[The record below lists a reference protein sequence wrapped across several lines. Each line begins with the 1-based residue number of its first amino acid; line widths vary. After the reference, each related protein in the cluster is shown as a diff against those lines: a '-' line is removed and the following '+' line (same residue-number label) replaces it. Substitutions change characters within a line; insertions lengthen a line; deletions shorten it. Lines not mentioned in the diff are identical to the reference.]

1 MSNQSVSA
9 GLMRLLI
16 FSVARQ
22 NFKRNKNANF
32 YETADSV
39 YLKIQKIGLDDFDMV
54 ERRFFECYAHR

>member
-1 MSNQSVSA
+1 
-9 GLMRLLI
+9 MRLLI

-32 YETADSV
+32 YETADRV